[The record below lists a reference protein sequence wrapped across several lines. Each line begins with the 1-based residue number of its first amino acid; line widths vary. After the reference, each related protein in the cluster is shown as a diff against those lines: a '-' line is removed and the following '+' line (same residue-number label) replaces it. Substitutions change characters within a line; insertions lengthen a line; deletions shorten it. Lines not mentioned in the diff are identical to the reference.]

1 MTAQAPVRRTV
12 VVVGATGLVGGHLV
26 DILAADPSVTGVL
39 APGRRVTDRWRAVD
53 KVVTPVVD
61 FASLDASGDASKDAF
76 AGNQV
81 FLCLGTTMRK
91 AGSREAFRQVDFDA
105 VLASARAALAH
116 GADQAFL
123 VSSVGADPGAR
134 SFYLRVKGE
143 IENALAALPFRA
155 VHVFRPSVLTG
166 SRGESRPGE
175 HLGIALGTLLSPL
188 MVGAARRYRPIAA
201 RTVARAM
208 ARSAASSPAAG
219 RHVHESEEIAALGR

>member
-1 MTAQAPVRRTV
+1 MTAQAPVRRSV

-26 DILAADPSVTGVL
+26 DILAADPSVAGVL
-39 APGRRVTDRWRAVD
+39 APGRRVTDRWRSVD
-53 KVVTPVVD
+53 KVATPVVD
-61 FASLDASGDASKDAF
+61 FASLEASEDAF

-91 AGSREAFRQVDFDA
+91 AGSREAFRRVDFDA

-143 IENALAALPFRA
+143 VENALAALPFRA

-166 SRGESRPGE
+166 DRGESRPGE
-175 HLGIALGTLLSPL
+175 RLGIALGTLLSPL
-188 MVGAARRYRPIAA
+188 MVGATRRYRPIAA

-208 ARSAASSPAAG
+208 ARSAASPPAAG
-219 RHVHESEEIAALGR
+219 RHVHESEEIAALGQ